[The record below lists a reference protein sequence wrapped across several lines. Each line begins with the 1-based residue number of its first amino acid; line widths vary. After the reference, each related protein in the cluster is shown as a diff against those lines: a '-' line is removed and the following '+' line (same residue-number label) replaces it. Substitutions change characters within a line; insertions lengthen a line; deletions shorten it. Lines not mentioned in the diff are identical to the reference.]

1 MSDPI
6 TPARIG
12 KYLIR
17 RLLGS
22 GGMGRVY
29 EALDPDID
37 RPVAI
42 KQITLA
48 ADPQARERFVS
59 EARTMGRLN
68 HPNITTLLEFN
79 ADAEPPFL
87 VLELLSGEDLSQWM
101 LRPHRLREQLQVLT
115 DMARGLDAA
124 HRAGILHRDLKPDN
138 VRVLDDGHAK
148 LLDFGIAQ
156 AGHSGLT
163 AAGYFVGTPEFVA
176 PEVMAGEAHSPAAD
190 LYALGLCCY
199 VVLTGDNPFR
209 GDTVQATVARVI
221 QRVPPPLGTRVLG
234 LPDALTDLIH
244 ACLAKQPELRP
255 TSAGAVAAALAQCL
269 LTVPAD
275 VRLRE
280 APRPSHTLA
289 QGVPTTPAPTRSTP
303 TSSATEQR
311 RRHWAPLAGLA
322 LVAAGALAWWWPR
335 TEPPAPLSTPP
346 GERSLPPM
354 PTPAR
359 LTPVPEPVPEPA
371 PSVAAVEPPA
381 AGERTPATT
390 PSATTTPADHATR
403 PTTQAAPAPVSAS
416 PAHPAITPSSPKS
429 TPPAPAAATADS
441 PPAAPPEPAAT
452 TTAPP
457 ETRIEPPPAAEPV
470 TAPVTT
476 PVAVAVTIDSFEPRT
491 VRAGRTVNVRIEGK
505 GLDAIRSVQVGAGLS
520 SDPRFRIGALQH
532 EGGSSLRFTLGVARG
547 VPLGSY
553 ALQLIGP
560 EAHADP
566 LILQVSL

>member
-79 ADAEPPFL
+79 AESEPPFL

-101 LRPHRLREQLQVLT
+101 LRPHRLHEQLQVLT

-221 QRVPPPLGTRVLG
+221 QRVPPPISTRVLG
-234 LPDALTDLIH
+234 LPDALAELIH

-275 VRLRE
+275 LRLRE

-311 RRHWAPLAGLA
+311 RRPGLQWAALA
-322 LVAAGALAWWWPR
+322 LVAAGALWWWWPR
-335 TEPPAPLSTPP
+335 TEPQAPVPTPTA
-346 GERSLPPM
+346 ERSLPPM
-354 PTPAR
+354 PEPAR
-359 LTPVPEPVPEPA
+359 LTLVPEPVSQPA
-371 PSVAAVEPPA
+371 P
-381 AGERTPATT
+381 GLI
-390 PSATTTPADHATR
+390 
-403 PTTQAAPAPVSAS
+403 PVDDR
-416 PAHPAITPSSPKS
+416 
-429 TPPAPAAATADS
+429 PAPAAAPAATTTADTSTRPAPSATPADSSASPAQAAITPS
-441 PPAAPPEPAAT
+441 PPQPKPPAPATVERPPAEPVEPAAT
-452 TTAPP
+452 TTAA
-457 ETRIEPPPAAEPV
+457 ETRVDAAPAAAPV

-476 PVAVAVTIDSFEPRT
+476 PAPVVVTVDSFEPRT
-491 VRAGRTVNVRIEGK
+491 VRAGRTVNIRIEGQ
-505 GLDAIRSVQVGAGLS
+505 GLDTIRSVQIGAGLT
-520 SDPRFRIGALQH
+520 SDPRFRVGALQH
-532 EGGSSLRFTLGVARG
+532 EGDRSLRFTLAVARG

-553 ALQLIGP
+553 AVQLIGP